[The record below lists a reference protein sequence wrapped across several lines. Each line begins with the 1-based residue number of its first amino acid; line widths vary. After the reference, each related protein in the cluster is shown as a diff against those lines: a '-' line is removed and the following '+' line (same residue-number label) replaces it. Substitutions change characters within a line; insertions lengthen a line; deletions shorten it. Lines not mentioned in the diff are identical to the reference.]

1 MVRCSTWNILFD
13 FSWRISTTFMHKVI
27 AVCNQ
32 KGGTGKTTTSVN
44 LAVYLAIEGKKVL
57 LIDADPQG
65 NSTSGLGIDKN
76 TITKSLYDILLAQ
89 IEIQEVLLDTAIEN
103 LKVIPS
109 NIDLI
114 GAEVEL
120 IDFSDREQRLKKE
133 LTKVSSDLDFVIID
147 CPPSLGIIT
156 LNALVAATS
165 VLIPVQCE
173 YYALEGL
180 GQLTKT
186 INLVKDNFNP
196 GLTIEGVL
204 LTMADFRTN
213 LTSEV
218 IGETRNFFNDKVFQ
232 TIIPRSI
239 RLSEAPGFGKSIY
252 QYDKNSIG
260 AQKYGALAREVL
272 GPQEEEPVQVAE
284 GTTGEKS
291 DVKTPE
297 EERA

>member
-1 MVRCSTWNILFD
+1 MV
-13 FSWRISTTFMHKVI
+13 KVI
-27 AVCNQ
+27 AICNQ
-32 KGGTGKTTTSVN
+32 KGGTGKTTTAIN
-44 LAVYLAIEGKKVL
+44 LAVFLAVEGKKTL

-76 TITKSLYDILLAQ
+76 TLEKSLYD
-89 IEIQEVLLDTAIEN
+89 VLLNQAAIDDVVVKTEIEN
-103 LKVIPS
+103 LKIIPS

-120 IDFSDREQRLKKE
+120 VDTSQREQKLRVALEK
-133 LTKVSSDLDFVIID
+133 TKDNFDYILID
-147 CPPSLGIIT
+147 CPPSLGILT
-156 LNALVAATS
+156 LNSLVAASS

-186 INLVKDNFNP
+186 INLIRDNLNP
-196 GLTIEGVL
+196 SLKIEGVL

-218 IGETRNFFNDKVFQ
+218 INETRNFFQDRVFE

-239 RLSEAPGFGKSIY
+239 RLSEAPGFGKSIF

-260 AQKYGALAREVL
+260 AQKYNALAKEVL
-272 GPQEEEPVQVAE
+272 GQANSVLQSGIQQEETA
-284 GTTGEKS
+284 
-291 DVKTPE
+291 
-297 EERA
+297 A

>member
-1 MVRCSTWNILFD
+1 MAKI
-13 FSWRISTTFMHKVI
+13 I
-27 AVCNQ
+27 AICNQ

-44 LAVYLAIEGKKVL
+44 LSVFLALEGKRVL
-57 LIDADPQG
+57 IIDSDPQG

-76 TITKSLYDILLAQ
+76 TLEKSLYHILLNHS
-89 IEIQEVLLDTAIEN
+89 EINDVIQKTDFES

-120 IDFSDREQRLKKE
+120 IEEPDREKRLKQA
-133 LTKVSSDLDFVIID
+133 LDKVLKDHDYVIID
-147 CPPSLGIIT
+147 CPPSLGLLT

-186 INLVKDNFNP
+186 INLIKENLNP
-196 GLTIEGVL
+196 GLKVEGVL

-213 LTSEV
+213 LTTEV
-218 IGETRNFFNDKVFQ
+218 ITETRNFFHDRVFE

-239 RLSEAPGFGKSIY
+239 RLSEAPGFGKSIF

-260 AQKYGALAREVL
+260 AQKYNALAKELL
-272 GPQEEEPVQVAE
+272 GSAE
-284 GTTGEKS
+284 AG
-291 DVKTPE
+291 P
-297 EERA
+297 

>member
-1 MVRCSTWNILFD
+1 MAKI
-13 FSWRISTTFMHKVI
+13 I
-27 AVCNQ
+27 AICNQ
-32 KGGTGKTTTSVN
+32 KGGTGKTTTSIN
-44 LAVYLAIEGKKVL
+44 LAVYLAVEGSRVL

-65 NSTSGLGIDKN
+65 NTTSGLGKDKN
-76 TITKSLYDILLAQ
+76 AIERSLYNILLNDACVRD
-89 IEIQEVLLDTAIEN
+89 VLLNTDFSN
-103 LKVIPS
+103 LSLVPS

-120 IDFSDREQRLKKE
+120 INEPDREKRLHAALE
-133 LTKVSSDLDFVIID
+133 KVKDDFDYMIID
-147 CPPSLGIIT
+147 CPPSLGILT

-186 INLVKDNFNP
+186 INLIRDHLNP
-196 GLTIEGVL
+196 ALKIEGVL

-213 LTSEV
+213 LTTEV
-218 IGETRNFFNDKVFQ
+218 ITETRNFFSDKVFE

-239 RLSEAPGFGKSIY
+239 RLSEAPGFGKSIF

-260 AQKYGALAREVL
+260 AQKYNALAKELMAEIPRHAT
-272 GPQEEEPVQVAE
+272 PQLS
-284 GTTGEKS
+284 TGE
-291 DVKTPE
+291 
-297 EERA
+297 ER

>member
-1 MVRCSTWNILFD
+1 MSKI
-13 FSWRISTTFMHKVI
+13 I

-32 KGGTGKTTTSVN
+32 KGGTGKTTTSIN
-44 LAVYLAIEGKKVL
+44 LSVYLALEGHRVL
-57 LIDADPQG
+57 LIDSDPQG

-76 TITKSLYDILLAQ
+76 TIEKSLYHVLISHIEAKDVILKTK
-89 IEIQEVLLDTAIEN
+89 VEN
-103 LKVIPS
+103 LFLIPS

-120 IDFSDREQRLKKE
+120 VEETEREVRLKRSLEAIKD
-133 LTKVSSDLDFVIID
+133 SFDYVIID
-147 CPPSLGIIT
+147 CPPSLGLLT
-156 LNALVAATS
+156 LNSLVAATS
-165 VLIPVQCE
+165 VIIPVQCE

-186 INLVKDNFNP
+186 INLIKENLNP
-196 GLTIEGVL
+196 ILEIEGVL

-218 IGETRNFFNDKVFQ
+218 ISETRNFFRDRVFE

-252 QYDKNSIG
+252 EYDKSSIG
-260 AQKYGALAREVL
+260 AQKYGALAKEVL
-272 GPQEEEPVQVAE
+272 GIGAGEQVPHETPLAAE
-284 GTTGEKS
+284 S
-291 DVKTPE
+291 NQPE
-297 EERA
+297 TENS

>member
-1 MVRCSTWNILFD
+1 MA
-13 FSWRISTTFMHKVI
+13 KVI
-27 AVCNQ
+27 AICNQ
-32 KGGTGKTTTSVN
+32 KGGTGKTTTSIN
-44 LAVYLAIEGKKVL
+44 LSVYLALEGLRVL

-65 NSTSGLGIDKN
+65 NSTSGLGVDKD
-76 TITKSLYDILLAQ
+76 TIEQSLYH
-89 IEIQEVLLDTAIEN
+89 VLLSHADIKDIVRKTDVEN
-103 LKVIPS
+103 LSLVPS

-120 IDFSDREQRLKKE
+120 VEEIDREKKLKTALETIK
-133 LTKVSSDLDFVIID
+133 DDFDYILID

-156 LNALVAATS
+156 LNALVSSSS

-186 INLVKDNFNP
+186 INLIRDNLNP
-196 GLTIEGVL
+196 PLKVEGVL

-213 LTSEV
+213 LTAEV
-218 IGETRNFFNDKVFQ
+218 ISETKNFFQEKVFD

-239 RLSEAPGFGKSIY
+239 RLAEAPGFGKSIF

-260 AQKYGALAREVL
+260 AQRYNALAKEVL
-272 GPQEEEPVQVAE
+272 AQSGPAPEAAPQETVPN
-284 GTTGEKS
+284 
-291 DVKTPE
+291 P
-297 EERA
+297 

>member
-1 MVRCSTWNILFD
+1 MSKI
-13 FSWRISTTFMHKVI
+13 I

-32 KGGTGKTTTSVN
+32 KGGTGKTTTSIN
-44 LAVYLAIEGKKVL
+44 LSVYLALEGHRVL
-57 LIDADPQG
+57 LIDSDPQG

-76 TITKSLYDILLAQ
+76 TIEKSLYHVLISHVEAKDVILKTK
-89 IEIQEVLLDTAIEN
+89 VEN
-103 LKVIPS
+103 LFLIPS

-120 IDFSDREQRLKKE
+120 VEETEREARLKR
-133 LTKVSSDLDFVIID
+133 SLDAIKDDFDYVIID
-147 CPPSLGIIT
+147 CPPSLGLLT
-156 LNALVAATS
+156 LNSLVAATS
-165 VLIPVQCE
+165 VIIPVQCE

-186 INLVKDNFNP
+186 INLIKENLNP
-196 GLTIEGVL
+196 ILEIEGVL

-218 IGETRNFFNDKVFQ
+218 ISETRNFFRDRVFE

-252 QYDKNSIG
+252 EYDKNSIG
-260 AQKYGALAREVL
+260 AQKYGALAKEVL
-272 GPQEEEPVQVAE
+272 GVAPSQGGPALTSEGQISKEENPL
-284 GTTGEKS
+284 
-291 DVKTPE
+291 
-297 EERA
+297 

>member
-1 MVRCSTWNILFD
+1 MS
-13 FSWRISTTFMHKVI
+13 KVI
-27 AVCNQ
+27 AICNQ
-32 KGGTGKTTTSVN
+32 KGGTGKTTTAINLSVF
-44 LAVYLAIEGKKVL
+44 LAVEGSRVL

-76 TITKSLYDILLAQ
+76 TIEKSLYDILINQASAQ
-89 IEIQEVLLDTAIEN
+89 DVIIKTEIEN
-103 LKVIPS
+103 LKLIPS

-120 IDFSDREQRLKKE
+120 VETAQREQKLHGAIEKIRN
-133 LTKVSSDLDFVIID
+133 DFDYILLD
-147 CPPSLGIIT
+147 CPPSLGILT
-156 LNALVAATS
+156 LNSLVAASS

-186 INLVKDNFNP
+186 INLIRDNLNP
-196 GLTIEGVL
+196 SLKIEGVL

-218 IGETRNFFNDKVFQ
+218 IKETRSFFQDRVFE

-260 AQKYGALAREVL
+260 AQKYGALAKEILGQINPEPQLEVQ
-272 GPQEEEPVQVAE
+272 QEESTA
-284 GTTGEKS
+284 
-291 DVKTPE
+291 
-297 EERA
+297 

>member
-1 MVRCSTWNILFD
+1 MV
-13 FSWRISTTFMHKVI
+13 KVI
-27 AVCNQ
+27 AICNQ
-32 KGGTGKTTTSVN
+32 KGGTGKTTTAIN
-44 LAVYLAIEGKKVL
+44 LAVFLAVEGKKTL

-76 TITKSLYDILLAQ
+76 TLEKSLYD
-89 IEIQEVLLDTAIEN
+89 VLLNQAAIDDVVVKTEIEN
-103 LKVIPS
+103 LKIIPS

-120 IDFSDREQRLKKE
+120 VDASQREQKLRVALEK
-133 LTKVSSDLDFVIID
+133 TKDNFDYILID
-147 CPPSLGIIT
+147 CPPSLGILT
-156 LNALVAATS
+156 LNSLVAASS

-186 INLVKDNFNP
+186 INLIRDNLNP
-196 GLTIEGVL
+196 SLKIEGVL

-218 IGETRNFFNDKVFQ
+218 INETRNFFQDRVFE

-239 RLSEAPGFGKSIY
+239 RLSEAPGFGKSIF

-260 AQKYGALAREVL
+260 AQKYNALAKEVL
-272 GPQEEEPVQVAE
+272 GQANSVLQSGIQQEETA
-284 GTTGEKS
+284 
-291 DVKTPE
+291 
-297 EERA
+297 A

>member
-1 MVRCSTWNILFD
+1 MSKI
-13 FSWRISTTFMHKVI
+13 I

-32 KGGTGKTTTSVN
+32 KGGTGKTTTSIN
-44 LAVYLAIEGKKVL
+44 LSVYLALEGHRVL
-57 LIDADPQG
+57 LIDSDPQG

-76 TITKSLYDILLAQ
+76 SIEKSLYHILINHVEAKDV
-89 IEIQEVLLDTAIEN
+89 VLKTKVEN
-103 LKVIPS
+103 LFLIPS

-120 IDFSDREQRLKKE
+120 VEEAQREIRLKR
-133 LTKVSSDLDFVIID
+133 SLDAIKDTFDYVVID
-147 CPPSLGIIT
+147 CPPSLGLLT
-156 LNALVAATS
+156 LNSLVAATS
-165 VLIPVQCE
+165 VIIPVQCE

-186 INLVKDNFNP
+186 INLIKENLNP
-196 GLTIEGVL
+196 ILEIEGVL

-218 IGETRNFFNDKVFQ
+218 INETRNFFRDRVFE

-252 QYDKNSIG
+252 EYDKSSIG
-260 AQKYGALAREVL
+260 AQKYGALAKEVL
-272 GPQEEEPVQVAE
+272 GMGTGGQTPGEIPLAAE
-284 GTTGEKS
+284 S
-291 DVKTPE
+291 NRPE
-297 EERA
+297 TENS

>member
-1 MVRCSTWNILFD
+1 MP
-13 FSWRISTTFMHKVI
+13 KVI
-27 AVCNQ
+27 AICNQ

-44 LAVYLAIEGKKVL
+44 LSVYLAMEGKRVL
-57 LIDADPQG
+57 LIDGDPQG

-76 TITKSLYDILLAQ
+76 SLEKSLYH
-89 IEIQEVLLDTAIEN
+89 VLLNDTGLVDVMQKTAVEN
-103 LKVIPS
+103 LKLVPS

-120 IDFSDREQRLKKE
+120 IEEPERERRLRQAIEKISGDFDCI
-133 LTKVSSDLDFVIID
+133 IID
-147 CPPSLGIIT
+147 CPPSLGVLT

-186 INLVKDNFNP
+186 ISLVRENLNP
-196 GLTIEGVL
+196 ELKIEGVL

-218 IGETRNFFNDKVFQ
+218 ISETRNFFQDRVFE

-239 RLSEAPGFGKSIY
+239 RLSEAPGFGKSIF

-260 AQKYGALAREVL
+260 AQKYNALAKEVL
-272 GPQEEEPVQVAE
+272 GITAAEE
-284 GTTGEKS
+284 T
-291 DVKTPE
+291 
-297 EERA
+297 

>member
-1 MVRCSTWNILFD
+1 MP
-13 FSWRISTTFMHKVI
+13 KVI
-27 AVCNQ
+27 AICNQ

-44 LAVYLAIEGKKVL
+44 LSVYLAMEGSRVL
-57 LIDADPQG
+57 LIDDDPQG

-76 TITKSLYDILLAQ
+76 ALERSLYH
-89 IEIQEVLLDTAIEN
+89 VLLSDAEIEDVIQKTSVEN
-103 LKVIPS
+103 LKLVPS

-114 GAEVEL
+114 GAEIEL
-120 IDFSDREQRLKKE
+120 IEEPDREKRLRQA
-133 LTKVSSDLDFVIID
+133 LQKVSDDFDFVIID
-147 CPPSLGIIT
+147 CPPSLGILT

-186 INLVKDNFNP
+186 INLIKDNLNP
-196 GLTIEGVL
+196 ELKIEGVL

-213 LTSEV
+213 LTTEV
-218 IGETRNFFNDKVFQ
+218 INETRNFFQDRVFE

-239 RLSEAPGFGKSIY
+239 RLSEAPGFGKSIF

-260 AQKYGALAREVL
+260 AQKYNALAKEVL
-272 GPQEEEPVQVAE
+272 GVAQENNNLSL
-284 GTTGEKS
+284 K
-291 DVKTPE
+291 
-297 EERA
+297 